1 MKLTYNRH
9 IRAEALVDRGAGAFG
24 TMLSSIRLVTAVL
37 LIAIGASGTADA
49 AGRQLVASDMV
60 QIKVVGQSELD
71 TQARIDNDG
80 TITFPFLGRVQAAGA
95 SEDELS
101 ERIKQGLINKGI
113 VKRPQVIVS
122 TVEAG
127 VYYLGGYVNKPGQ
140 YPLTRRMTVLQ
151 AIAAGGGIA
160 PLGSEYRVKIVRR
173 MPDAQILERDA
184 KLTDD
189 VEPDDT
195 VYVNERLF

>member
-1 MKLTYNRH
+1 M
-9 IRAEALVDRGAGAFG
+9 V
-24 TMLSSIRLVTAVL
+24 SSIRLVTAL
-37 LIAIGASGTADA
+37 LLFTIGIGGSAHA

-80 TITFPFLGRVQAAGA
+80 SITFPFIGRVQAAGL
-95 SEDELS
+95 SEDELA
-101 ERIKQGLINKGI
+101 ERIKQGLITKGI

-127 VYYLGGYVNKPGQ
+127 VYYLYGYVNKPGQ
-140 YPLTRRMTVLQ
+140 YPLLRQLTVQQ

-160 PLGSEYRVKIVRR
+160 PLGSEWRIQLKRR
-173 MPDAQILERDA
+173 MPDGTVKEKDA
-184 KLTDD
+184 KLDDD
-189 VEPDDT
+189 VQANDT
-195 VYVNERLF
+195 VVVNERIF

>member
-1 MKLTYNRH
+1 
-9 IRAEALVDRGAGAFG
+9 
-24 TMLSSIRLVTAVL
+24 MLSSIRLAIIL
-37 LIAIGASGTADA
+37 FLISVGATGTALP

-80 TITFPFLGRVQAAGA
+80 SITFPFLGRVQAAGI
-95 SEDELS
+95 SEDELG

-151 AIAAGGGIA
+151 AISAGGGIA
-160 PLGSEYRVKIVRR
+160 PLGSEYRIKIVRR
-173 MPDAQILERDA
+173 TADSQVLEKDA

-195 VYVNERLF
+195 VYVNERFF